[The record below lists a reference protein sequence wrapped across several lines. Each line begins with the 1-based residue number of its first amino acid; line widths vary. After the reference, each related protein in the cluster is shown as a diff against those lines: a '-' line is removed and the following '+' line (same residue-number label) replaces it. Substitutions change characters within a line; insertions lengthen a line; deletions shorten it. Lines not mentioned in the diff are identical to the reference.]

1 MDTGRI
7 MKSDIRAGTA
17 RIGKKHALVTVNL
30 STRELRRANTSQSR
44 VFLRRDDRPFP
55 RGTRKE
61 QEADSRD

>member
-30 STRELRRANTSQSR
+30 STRKLLRRANTSQKSR
-44 VFLRRDDRPFP
+44 LLKERRQAVPKGSAKRT
-55 RGTRKE
+55 G
-61 QEADSRD
+61 S